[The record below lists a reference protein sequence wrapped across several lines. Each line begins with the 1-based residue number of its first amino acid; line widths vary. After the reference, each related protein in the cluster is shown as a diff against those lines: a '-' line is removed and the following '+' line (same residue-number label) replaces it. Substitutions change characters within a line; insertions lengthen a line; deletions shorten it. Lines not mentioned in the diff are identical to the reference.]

1 MALSCEGTCNAPR
14 AYWRGY
20 LRLSLVFCPIS
31 LLVATSERRK
41 VSFHRIKRSVA
52 KRATASAIA
61 RSMKVPADGKVGQDA
76 FVVIRQVIQQ
86 TNLVAFAPIVLTSHH
101 IALEPRGKGIMGT
114 LL

>member
-1 MALSCEGTCNAPR
+1 VQRLPCVLEGLFAPFACILSNFAPR
-14 AYWRGY
+14 GDKRTRENQ
-20 LRLSLVFCPIS
+20 LPSDQEIS
-31 LLVATSERRK
+31 
-41 VSFHRIKRSVA
+41 IKT
-52 KRATASAIA
+52 ATASAIA